1 MTRSRP
7 RPYPPRVRL
16 VRVIT
21 NDHDGV
27 FDLAERLCVL
37 AVEDPEMRDDQEKE
51 TETMT
56 PLTNKSCTHKIWMA
70 GDATLA
76 KIIVRKYCDKIGDCY
91 AVTTVDYIYTD
102 GDEAGFCVS
111 RIQYPR
117 FPISEADI
125 LKRTNELAKLLCEG
139 LCQKSYTVEGP
150 SNTVW
155 FSGDDDEH

>member
-1 MTRSRP
+1 M
-7 RPYPPRVRL
+7 
-16 VRVIT
+16 
-21 NDHDGV
+21 
-27 FDLAERLCVL
+27 
-37 AVEDPEMRDDQEKE
+37 K

-56 PLTNKSCTHKIWMA
+56 SLTNKSCTHKIWMA
-70 GDATLA
+70 GDVTLA

-91 AVTTVDYIYTD
+91 AVTSLDYIYTG
-102 GDEAGFCVS
+102 GDAAGFCVS

-117 FPISEADI
+117 FPISEAEI
-125 LKRTNELAKLLCEG
+125 RERTNKLAKLLCEG

>member
-1 MTRSRP
+1 M
-7 RPYPPRVRL
+7 
-16 VRVIT
+16 
-21 NDHDGV
+21 
-27 FDLAERLCVL
+27 
-37 AVEDPEMRDDQEKE
+37 K

-56 PLTNKSCTHKIWMA
+56 SLTNKSCTHKIWMA
-70 GDATLA
+70 GDVTLA

-91 AVTTVDYIYTD
+91 AVTSLDYIYTD

-117 FPISEADI
+117 FPIREADI
-125 LKRTNELAKLLCEG
+125 LKRTNKLAKLLCEG

-155 FSGDDDEH
+155 FSGNDDEH